1 MIVKLTSN
9 WNLSAPLVI
18 AHRGA
23 SLLAPENTL
32 AAFRLAADLG
42 ADAIELDAKL
52 TVDGHVVIHHDL
64 TLDRTTTG
72 RGYLKDCTLEELQRV
87 DAGSHFDAT
96 FVGERIPS
104 LRDVFLEVGDKLL
117 INVELTN
124 YGTPF
129 DALPEAVVELIS
141 EFNLEQRVLLSSF
154 SPLSLM
160 KTRRLAPDIP
170 LGLLINDRQPSWLIS
185 FLQWISPHEA
195 LHPHLTVVNREMIHQ
210 GHARGRNINVWTVN
224 EPVEIQALEEL
235 GVDGIITD
243 APDTARE
250 IIGKPKPIT

>member
-1 MIVKLTSN
+1 MIVRLTSN

-32 AAFRLAADLG
+32 SAFRLAADLG
-42 ADAIELDAKL
+42 ADAIELDSKL
-52 TVDGHVVIHHDL
+52 TSDGYVVIHHDL

-72 RGYLKDCTLEELQRV
+72 KGFLKDCTLEELRRL
-87 DAGSHFDAT
+87 DAGSHFGEA
-96 FVGERIPS
+96 FIGERIPS
-104 LRDVFLEVGDKLL
+104 LRDVFIEVGDKLL
-117 INVELTN
+117 LNVELTN

-129 DALPEAVVELIS
+129 DSLPEAVIGLVR

-154 SPLSLM
+154 SPLALV

-170 LGLLINDRQPSWLIS
+170 LGLLIKDRQPFWLFA
-185 FLQWISPHEA
+185 FLQWVSPHEA
-195 LHPHLTVVNREMIHQ
+195 LHPHLTVVSKELILQ

-224 EPVEIQALEEL
+224 EPAEIRALEEM

-243 APDTARE
+243 APDVARQ
-250 IIGKPKPIT
+250 IIGVPKPVA